1 MLNRLPTQL
10 PPLWMLVDD
19 IGRPS
24 PRQLAKSLDVTERT
38 VRRWLKED
46 KAPRPVMFTLFW
58 LTRWGQHAVHCE
70 AHNDAILQA
79 SIARNLRDQIERL
92 QAQLEHVG
100 RIADFGAAND
110 PAESVRARRPAI
122 EAPKLHRQSVEKPSK
137 KTGSPGSSK
146 ARATKQPR
154 GLQRG

>member
-1 MLNRLPTQL
+1 
-10 PPLWMLVDD
+10 
-19 IGRPS
+19 
-24 PRQLAKSLDVTERT
+24 
-38 VRRWLKED
+38 
-46 KAPRPVMFTLFW
+46 MFALFW

-92 QAQLEHVG
+92 QSQLEHVG

-122 EAPKLHRQSVEKPSK
+122 EAPKLHRQTIEKPSK

-146 ARATKQPR
+146 ARTTKQPR

>member
-38 VRRWLKED
+38 VERWLKTD
-46 KAPRPVMFTLFW
+46 KAPRPVMFALFW

-70 AHNDAILQA
+70 AHNV
-79 SIARNLRDQIERL
+79 IA
-92 QAQLEHVG
+92 EHVIEVLDLVG
-100 RIADFGAAND
+100 LGSDAQVVGGDVLAYRAAGPD
-110 PAESVRARRPAI
+110 VC
-122 EAPKLHRQSVEKPSK
+122 HRE
-137 KTGSPGSSK
+137 TIGH
-146 ARATKQPR
+146 R
-154 GLQRG
+154 

>member
-24 PRQLAKSLDVTERT
+24 ARKLAKSLDVTERT
-38 VRRWLKED
+38 VQRWLKED
-46 KAPRPVMFTLFW
+46 KAPRPVMFALYW

-110 PAESVRARRPAI
+110 PAESVRASRPTI
-122 EAPKLHRQSVEKPSK
+122 GAPQLHRQTVEKPSK
-137 KTGSPGSSK
+137 KTGSPGGSK
-146 ARATKQPR
+146 TRATKQPR

>member
-1 MLNRLPTQL
+1 MLNRLPSPTQM

-24 PRQLAKSLDVTERT
+24 PRQLARSFDVTERT
-38 VRRWLKED
+38 VKRWLKED
-46 KAPRPVMFTLFW
+46 QAPRAVMFALFW
-58 LTRWGQHAVHCE
+58 LTRWGQQAVHCE

-92 QAQLEHVG
+92 RAQLEHLG

-110 PAESVRARRPAI
+110 PAESVRARRPTI
-122 EAPKLHRQSVEKPSK
+122 GAPQLHRQTVAKPTK
-137 KTGSPGSSK
+137 KTGVHRSSK
-146 ARATKQPR
+146 TSATK
-154 GLQRG
+154 